1 MNKKVLWLLSLL
13 AMVPF
18 LVSGAYEWLCQ
29 TVCDGTI
36 LAVIWMG
43 VLLLAALC
51 HTPFGKRPVDD
62 EMNRQ
67 KLRIIKDTGIALLL
81 SCLLCLVALIL
92 GKTLTALGIREE
104 LPSYHIIAL
113 SVILLGVL
121 LFFLYA
127 QYSKPCASPHTGTP
141 ANEEPTNTTSP
152 NENNHDGI
160 LLMLLL
166 FAAVGCQI
174 LTPLPMHLLFLTA
187 FALLEIHVLM
197 PGLPPSIPQPGN
209 DLTDLLGREKVVR
222 DCAERLKTH
231 KKRTGE
237 ACNLALTGSWGSG
250 KTFIM
255 KLVHHELQKD
265 QDIHVIPLNLWHLQ
279 TLADIHKAV
288 IQAIYSTVHA
298 PSCFSSPAL
307 LWCLRSIASLCDAQS
322 STRFSEA
329 LERLVLNPGSMHTA
343 GDVAALNTSIRKPV
357 IIFLDDLERLNKN
370 VLEQVLPMID
380 SLSQVNNLRFFVAIN
395 TETFNEFKTT
405 RTEAAGYFHKVFTER
420 IDVPPPDNHYFLHLA
435 KTLIERQDLSPE
447 TRDFL
452 LQLYG
457 NDTENCLI
465 YFPQTPRTMLRAFQS
480 VLALIQ
486 SVAKDAYVTVQDRDY
501 YTRILRWSH
510 FFTCLEAE
518 FPELYSRLKYTDSTQ
533 RANTLIE
540 IIGKYVS
547 IPPDENQGQREN
559 DSEKGKEP
567 RYITSSSL
575 FIHPS
580 CPYVAP
586 IRYILRFC
594 DSVIY
599 HSRTNKFELPRLN
612 FEDLNVNLDGGLYS
626 ALSISWQD
634 ILKSFRTAQKNNK
647 MLDVGESTNPVY
659 QERRRIFWTRA
670 MEGLLRKFTTADEAN
685 ELLSEDD
692 YCDLLTKEGKIELC
706 WRPGFS
712 HCLIEH
718 VRDFDCVLSLD
729 GMPPP
734 KYRLLKQVALMDHT
748 IANNLLNSTYDQA
761 GTYIEE
767 IKKSLIQS
775 LSKNVTSAIISA
787 SEKAH
792 KEIPKNLVYEIQDIT
807 CEHGEKIVKNLSID
821 WEDSSILLV
830 LLYVICWFSIPSLYG
845 ALKHKY
851 SRTDMFLTIHE
862 LSIIQALACQ
872 LEKQLHPISRITT
885 IPQNFLKEFK
895 MYEKLYDDHIDDI
908 EKVPVNITPRLK
920 QVRKILDALLK
931 RDSTPVN

>member
-1 MNKKVLWLLSLL
+1 MNKKALWLLSLL

-160 LLMLLL
+160 LLTLLL
-166 FAAVGCQI
+166 IAAVGCQI

-209 DLTDLLGREKVVR
+209 DLIDLLGREKVVR
-222 DCAERLKTH
+222 DCAERLKTP

-288 IQAIYSTVHA
+288 IQAIYSTVRA

-307 LWCLRSIASLCDAQS
+307 LWCLRSIANLCDAQS

-343 GDVAALNTSIRKPV
+343 GDVAALNAAIRKPV
-357 IIFLDDLERLNKN
+357 IIFFDDLERLNKN

-380 SLSQVNNLRFFVAIN
+380 SLSQVNKLRFFVAIN

-405 RTEAAGYFHKVFTER
+405 RTEAAGYFHKVFTDHIELPSIQEEYYGDFIHELLVKNHADRTSQR
-420 IDVPPPDNHYFLHLA
+420 IITSIFNA
-435 KTLIERQDLSPE
+435 KTHNCPLGIAAYYPIKVRTLIHSIGTLVYLCKNPLSKLILSPE
-447 TRDFL
+447 DHDECKKTLSLYHFINSIKEENPDFYRELKALPSSERITFLEKTIKNNSTYSRKEGRKIWKTYKNYRPLRFL
-452 LQLYG
+452 LENICMENKTRIYFAWSTTNFEYVLGGVSYSILYPSTEEIL
-457 NDTENCLI
+457 NAFNLSFDTHTSIHFDRKRECEENFLIRTFWDKIIHWVLGAQIPPSASKYFDSSDNKICLI
-465 YFPQTPRTMLRAFQS
+465 IKNSEKQIRKNSDIFVP
-480 VLALIQ
+480 
-486 SVAKDAYVTVQDRDY
+486 
-501 YTRILRWSH
+501 ILRN
-510 FFTCLEAE
+510 FLTNLG
-518 FPELYSRLKYTDSTQ
+518 TQ
-533 RANTLIE
+533 NETVNLHAHTTLIAEIAHYLRTQEVIQVLE
-540 IIGKYVS
+540 II
-547 IPPDENQGQREN
+547 DMEN
-559 DSEKGKEP
+559 
-567 RYITSSSL
+567 SSH
-575 FIHPS
+575 HPV
-580 CPYVAP
+580 C
-586 IRYILRFC
+586 
-594 DSVIY
+594 
-599 HSRTNKFELPRLN
+599 
-612 FEDLNVNLDGGLYS
+612 S
-626 ALSISWQD
+626 A
-634 ILKSFRTAQKNNK
+634 
-647 MLDVGESTNPVY
+647 
-659 QERRRIFWTRA
+659 
-670 MEGLLRKFTTADEAN
+670 
-685 ELLSEDD
+685 
-692 YCDLLTKEGKIELC
+692 LTKELKNRVNKILSTRPSLASTKDLEELTQDFAHI
-706 WRPGFS
+706 PDVHMPSVLGE
-712 HCLIEH
+712 IEVDANTPKH
-718 VRDFDCVLSLD
+718 VLMALAISW
-729 GMPPP
+729 
-734 KYRLLKQVALMDHT
+734 YRALR
-748 IANNLLNSTYDQA
+748 STYHYLMEPEKGQKRYLDSLFYKALHDAFPNQ
-761 GTYIEE
+761 GTD
-767 IKKSLIQS
+767 IK
-775 LSKNVTSAIISA
+775 
-787 SEKAH
+787 
-792 KEIPKNLVYEIQDIT
+792 
-807 CEHGEKIVKNLSID
+807 
-821 WEDSSILLV
+821 DSSLQHDVTELL
-830 LLYVICWFSIPSLYG
+830 LQHPDYKDFFKFSLQFSKERNKGIPTDRQKLIDE
-845 ALKHKY
+845 LKA
-851 SRTDMFLTIHE
+851 M
-862 LSIIQALACQ
+862 
-872 LEKQLHPISRITT
+872 
-885 IPQNFLKEFK
+885 
-895 MYEKLYDDHIDDI
+895 
-908 EKVPVNITPRLK
+908 
-920 QVRKILDALLK
+920 LDLVMPK
-931 RDSTPVN
+931 PETGQ